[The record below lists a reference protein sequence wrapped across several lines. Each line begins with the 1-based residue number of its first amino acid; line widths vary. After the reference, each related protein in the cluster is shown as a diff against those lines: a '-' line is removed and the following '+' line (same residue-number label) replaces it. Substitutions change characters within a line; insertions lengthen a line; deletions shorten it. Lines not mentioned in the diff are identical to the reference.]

1 MWHVVL
7 IRLNCGA
14 EKNIQS
20 LMTFVLGD
28 KLAGV
33 TLTLQL
39 VNLDGPAGHL
49 GSRQELQGPRR
60 LGTAGAPCQ
69 PAALLQ
75 GGCWGE
81 GHPWWGQRRG
91 RLCPQTLPACPLSP
105 PGRSSDLPCVGGV
118 WGEGWNREGRGEG
131 SRGVPFRGL
140 RGCGLSI

>member
-1 MWHVVL
+1 MARLL

-49 GSRQELQGPRR
+49 GSRQELQGPGR

-69 PAALLQ
+69 PAALL
-75 GGCWGE
+75 
-81 GHPWWGQRRG
+81 
-91 RLCPQTLPACPLSP
+91 
-105 PGRSSDLPCVGGV
+105 
-118 WGEGWNREGRGEG
+118 
-131 SRGVPFRGL
+131 
-140 RGCGLSI
+140 